1 MQQSQ
6 EETQMMKH
14 DFPEKAQIGV
24 DGADKLYRE
33 TRINNAS
40 VSRRAFVRSGFIA
53 TLATVM
59 SPLAHS
65 ATWKETQSKQQISQ
79 TALLILDF
87 QVGIGDQPYAKSAAQ
102 RAAAALKAGRSASL
116 PVVFSKVKFREG
128 YRDIADSNK
137 AFELIKTRNLI
148 PPDASKL
155 ISVLQPRHDEIVVDK
170 DRFCAFS
177 GNDLNEVLRS
187 GGIKQLVMVG
197 VATSGVILST
207 FTLAADEDYSM
218 TILSDACADP
228 KESLHQE
235 LMTNL
240 FPRSATVLTVDQWIA
255 SLPANG

>member
-1 MQQSQ
+1 MTTTAARANISSLSPTGQTGQ
-6 EETQMMKH
+6 
-14 DFPEKAQIGV
+14 V
-24 DGADKLYRE
+24 
-33 TRINNAS
+33 
-40 VSRRAFVRSGFIA
+40 VSRRAFVRSGLIA
-53 TLATVM
+53 TLATVA
-59 SPLAHS
+59 SPLAYS
-65 ATWKETQSKQQISQ
+65 STWKKETQARQQASD

-102 RAAAALKAGRSASL
+102 RAAVALKAGRAAGL

-137 AFELIKTRNLI
+137 AFALIKTRNLI

-155 ISVLQPRHDEIVVDK
+155 ISTLQPGDDEIVVDK

-177 GNDLNEVLRS
+177 GNDLKEVLRS
-187 GGIKQLVMVG
+187 GGIRHLVMAG

-207 FTLAADEDYSM
+207 FTLAADEDYSL

-228 KESLHQE
+228 KASLHEE

-255 SLPANG
+255 LLPAKG